1 MSGLIDACVY
11 HHWGSQSEVTDYLPA
26 GWREFLRQ
34 PARLGAGLDEMDV
47 TTLFPYHRADGDELL
62 DERGELVIPS
72 VAALREQ
79 VLDRHGAERA
89 VLVHRHAMFAP
100 SMPNPHLA
108 RVFVRAAN
116 DWTMERWL
124 EQDARL
130 HALALVSN
138 QTPEDAIAEIERLA
152 PNPQIAGVLMAANP
166 MSKPFGHPI
175 YHPIYRA
182 AAEHDLPIVFHTG
195 GDATPEA
202 RTAHNG
208 GGPVSTYAE
217 FATLA
222 PQAFMTHLVSMIAQG
237 VFVRFPSLRVL
248 VAGTGAAWLPAIF
261 WRFDIEYNAYRRET
275 PWVAE
280 RPSDTLRRQ
289 IRLTTFP
296 LDVAPRPEQVR
307 RLLGAFPGM
316 EDILVY
322 ASGFPSWNADTPDGI
337 RDRIPEDWHRKV
349 FRDNARELFRWS
361 VTEPRRDQALAPV
374 GEMEAA
380 RR

>member
-1 MSGLIDACVY
+1 MPLIDACAY

-34 PARLGAGLDEMDV
+34 PARIGVGIDEMDV
-47 TTLFPYHRADGDELL
+47 MTLYPYHRADGDELL
-62 DERGELVIPS
+62 DEDGALVPAS
-72 VAALREQ
+72 YEALRDRM
-79 VLDRHGAERA
+79 LDRFDVERT
-89 VLVHRHAMFAP
+89 VLVHRQAMYMP
-100 SMPNPHLA
+100 STPNPHLA
-108 RVFVRAAN
+108 RAFVRAAN
-116 DWTMERWL
+116 DWTLERWL
-124 EQDARL
+124 ARDPRL
-130 HALALVSN
+130 HALVLVSN

-175 YHPIYRA
+175 YHPIYRT
-182 AAEHDLPIVFHTG
+182 AAEHDLPVVFHAG
-195 GDATPEA
+195 GDAVPEA

-217 FATLA
+217 YATLA
-222 PQAFMTHLVSMIAQG
+222 PQAFMTHLVSMIVQG
-237 VFVRFPSLRVL
+237 VFVRYPTLRVL

-275 PWVAE
+275 PWLVE
-280 RPSDTLRRQ
+280 RPSETLRRQ

-322 ASGFPSWNADTPDGI
+322 ASGFPSWDTDTPDAV
-337 RDRIPEDWHRKV
+337 RDRIPQEWHTKV
-349 FRDNARELFRWS
+349 FHDNAQQLFRWS
-361 VTEPRRDQALAPV
+361 ATAPRREQAGAPV